1 MHVQGKVWL
10 MAVKPTNRCA
20 VALLLLLGAP
30 GSGCCSAPRVVSNAA
45 SRRDNLQLVHVDPC
59 SGEHTVVDCAVQPD
73 GQVRG
78 CRRRQLV
85 FQD

>member
-1 MHVQGKVWL
+1 
-10 MAVKPTNRCA
+10 MAVKPTDRCGIA
-20 VALLLLLGAP
+20 VLLLLGAL

-45 SRRDNLQLVHVDPC
+45 SRGDHLQLVHVDPC
-59 SGEHTVVDCAVQPD
+59 TGQHAVVDCVVQRD